1 MEQLIHNIYYLCGN
15 FATIEDFKTTF
26 VLWTVV
32 CILNLRINL
41 IRGRGGIVL
50 SIYAIA
56 TPYLL
61 NV

>member
-32 CILNLRINL
+32 WILILFIDLKRC
-41 IRGRGGIVL
+41 RGGIAL
-50 SIYAIA
+50 SFR
-56 TPYLL
+56 L
-61 NV
+61 